1 MTYIVGLTGGI
12 GSGKST
18 IANLFAELGV
28 PLVDADLV
36 ARQIVEKGSPL
47 LAKIVEHFGNTILL
61 ENGELNRAA
70 LRQLVFENEAEKN
83 WLNQLLHPAIR
94 KEMLNQLS
102 QQSAPYTLLVVP
114 LLIENN
120 LTAICNRVLV
130 VDVSPETQLARAAKR
145 DHNNLEQIQ
154 RIMDA
159 QVSQSERLKWAT
171 EVINNDQELAEN
183 LPHLK
188 QKVLELH
195 RFYLQQAE
203 TKHAR

>member
-1 MTYIVGLTGGI
+1 MTYIIGVTGGI

-18 IANLFAELGV
+18 IVDLFAELGV
-28 PLVDADLV
+28 PAVDADII
-36 ARQIVEKGSPL
+36 AREITKKGKPLLAQIVERFGS
-47 LAKIVEHFGNTILL
+47 HILL
-61 ENGELNRAA
+61 ENGELDRAA
-70 LRQLVFENEAEKN
+70 LRQLVFANKKEKE
-83 WLNQLLHPAIR
+83 WLNSLLHPIIS
-94 KEMLNQLS
+94 KEMLAQLS
-102 QQSAPYTLLVVP
+102 AQTAPYTLFVVP

-120 LTAICNRVLV
+120 LTALCNRVLV
-130 VDVSPETQLARAAKR
+130 VDVSPATQLIRAAKR

-159 QVSQSERLKWAT
+159 QVSQEERLKWAT
-171 EVINNDQELAEN
+171 DVINNDKDLAEN

-203 TKHAR
+203 EKNV

>member
-18 IANLFAELGV
+18 ITHLFSDLGV
-28 PLVDADLV
+28 PIVDADII
-36 ARQIVEKGSPL
+36 AREVVEKGSPL
-47 LAKIVEHFGNTILL
+47 LEQIVGHFGEAVLL

-70 LRQLVFENEAEKN
+70 LRQQVFANEAEKN
-83 WLNQLLHPAIR
+83 WLDGLLHPAIR
-94 KEMLNQLS
+94 EAMLEQLS
-102 QQSAPYTLLVVP
+102 AQTAPYTLFVVP

-120 LTAICNRVLV
+120 LTELCQRILV
-130 VDVSPETQLARAAKR
+130 IDVPPQTQLTRAMKR
-145 DHNNLEQIQ
+145 DQNNLEQIQ
-154 RIMDA
+154 RIMNA
-159 QVSQSERLKWAT
+159 QVSRTERLKWAT
-171 EVINNDQELAEN
+171 EIINNDKDLAEN

-203 TKHAR
+203 AIHV

>member
-1 MTYIVGLTGGI
+1 MTYIIGVTGGI

-18 IANLFAELGV
+18 IVDLFAELGV
-28 PLVDADLV
+28 PAVDADII
-36 ARQIVEKGSPL
+36 AREITKKGKPLLAQIVERFGS
-47 LAKIVEHFGNTILL
+47 HILL
-61 ENGELNRAA
+61 ENGELDRAA
-70 LRQLVFENEAEKN
+70 LRQLVFANKKEKE
-83 WLNQLLHPAIR
+83 WLNSLLHPIIS
-94 KEMLNQLS
+94 KEMLAQLS
-102 QQSAPYTLLVVP
+102 AQTAPYTLFVVP

-120 LTAICNRVLV
+120 LTALCNRVLV
-130 VDVSPETQLARAAKR
+130 VDVSPATQLIRAAKR

-159 QVSQSERLKWAT
+159 QVSQEERLKWAT
-171 EVINNDQELAEN
+171 DVINNDKDLAEN

-203 TKHAR
+203 AKHV